1 MQLSAIFLRLGHE
14 HFDQLMRSVSLGQ
27 LRTYQLFDPF
37 KTRLHLQKLN
47 SETLR
52 KATPRVWAR
61 LQEENPKDL
70 ATEIAQAVLISHMTM
85 IKAVLDDLGIPH
97 DDGFFSKDADVS
109 GHLSEGWQQRVW
121 DKFKNQFS
129 QATLLFYINH
139 LAWEVAKADDVFT
152 PVNG

>member
-1 MQLSAIFLRLGHE
+1 M
-14 HFDQLMRSVSLGQ
+14 
-27 LRTYQLFDPF
+27 
-37 KTRLHLQKLN
+37 
-47 SETLR
+47 
-52 KATPRVWAR
+52 
-61 LQEENPKDL
+61 